1 MSGDRIEPGAKRTP
15 VLVQPALQMDLQE
28 RVLEHVVRERRI
40 TEITGQI
47 AVEFT
52 LVAMNQFGEHS
63 FRTVVPIPAHEFLV
77 RLLSEVFRR
86 IGPDGL
92 NHVTHR
98 RRGKFKLMPGTANIR
113 DSRTLGNPGPNS

>member
-1 MSGDRIEPGAKRTP
+1 
-15 VLVQPALQMDLQE
+15 MDLEE
-28 RVLEHVVRERRI
+28 RVLEHVVRQRRI
-40 TEITGQI
+40 TEVTRQI

-52 LVAMNQFGEHS
+52 LVTMDQYGEHS
-63 FRTVVPIPAHEFLV
+63 FRTLVPIPAHEFLV

-98 RRGKFKLMPGTANIR
+98 RRGKFKLMPRRANIR